1 MFCCEKR
8 TSDAVDALGLTTLN
22 LIRIEQDAGRG
33 DSVAL
38 DLPFLRI
45 LRLADLR
52 LPSSFDRWKLPE
64 LRRLD
69 ISDCRIPDAARLPPL
84 LQLQVM
90 RLSKTLLP
98 DLVLP
103 LNPTIAFPSL
113 RKLTLEDCWVSGFD
127 DLERFLPLIVP
138 TLESTFLGLNLFQSN
153 FNPPES
159 VASNMLYDRFSLC
172 PQLTFLAIPTDLL
185 LPLDERHLP
194 HTLKHL
200 QLLPR
205 KLSTRSSPTPAYP
218 IGRKSRREI
227 VQSIVAELEG
237 LERLTIPL
245 SSSVPHPELVEC
257 CRVHGVELLVDG

>member
-1 MFCCEKR
+1 M
-8 TSDAVDALGLTTLN
+8 TTLN
-22 LIRIEQDAGRG
+22 LVRIEQDAGRG
-33 DSVAL
+33 DSIAL
-38 DLPFLRI
+38 DLPALQR

-84 LQLQVM
+84 LKLQTL
-90 RLSKTLLP
+90 RISKSIFP

-103 LNPTIAFPSL
+103 PNPTTAFPSL
-113 RKLTLEDCWVSGFD
+113 RKLVLEECWISGFD

-138 TLESTFLGLNLFQSN
+138 TLESAFLGLDLFQSN
-153 FNPPES
+153 FAPPES
-159 VASNMLYDRFSLC
+159 TASNMLYDRFDAVPLS
-172 PQLTFLAIPTDLL
+172 FLAIPTDLL

-205 KLSTRSSPTPAYP
+205 KFSTRSSPSPAPP
-218 IGRKSRREI
+218 IGKKSRRET
-227 VQSIVAELEG
+227 VQSIVEEFDR

-257 CRVHGVELLVDG
+257 CRVHGVELVVNG